1 MKKIKTLQDLKF
13 QEQIKL
19 LLGYTSNRL
28 NKYIYFNFKGLDN
41 TIVLTN
47 GNYELIAS
55 CSPVT
60 LSIHILQFKDIDLF
74 IKIKEFFKVPDN
86 IPYVIRTELLL
97 KALVQNA
104 IETLSVKHDTNLT
117 AKLCEKDNEN
127 VTFEIEENDSEEDNE
142 ESESTSTNNF
152 YSTNDDEEINDDIES
167 VEEELEEIL
176 LDSFP
181 NKDIFGAVVN
191 DVYSWTILE
200 HEVLKV
206 IHEYTD
212 EYFSDTK
219 SIIEEINLDTVTW
232 YNGNHYRPVL
242 ITSEFFNEDI
252 DDAYLICLDG
262 QDTISVK
269 GFLKKVDGICK
280 LYTWVKNN
288 RTVKCMAV
296 YEDNSV
302 IIKSTRPFY
311 EIIPLK
317 KK

>member
-1 MKKIKTLQDLKF
+1 MAKEQKKKVKSIQDLQF

-41 TIVLTN
+41 TLVVTN

-60 LSIHILQFKDIDLF
+60 LSIHILQFKDSNLF
-74 IKIKEFFKVPDN
+74 NRIKEFFKVPN
-86 IPYVIRTELLL
+86 NVPYVVRTELLL
-97 KALVQNA
+97 KALVQSA
-104 IETLSVKHDTNLT
+104 IEQLSVKQDINHTS
-117 AKLCEKDNEN
+117 KLCEKDNE
-127 VTFEIEENDSEEDNE
+127 EIVFTVEENDDNKEEDD
-142 ESESTSTNNF
+142 TDT
-152 YSTNDDEEINDDIES
+152 TDDELDDTSLED
-167 VEEELEEIL
+167 ELEEIL

-206 IHEYTD
+206 IHELTD
-212 EYFSDTK
+212 DFFTSTK
-219 SIIEEINLDTVTW
+219 TIIEEINIDNITW
-232 YNGNHYRPVL
+232 YNGNHYRPVV
-242 ITSEFFNEDI
+242 IDSKFFNSDI
-252 DDAYLICLDG
+252 DDVYFVCLDG

-280 LYTWVKNN
+280 LYTWIKNN
-288 RTVKCMAV
+288 KTVKCMAV

-302 IIKSTRPFY
+302 IIKSIRPFY